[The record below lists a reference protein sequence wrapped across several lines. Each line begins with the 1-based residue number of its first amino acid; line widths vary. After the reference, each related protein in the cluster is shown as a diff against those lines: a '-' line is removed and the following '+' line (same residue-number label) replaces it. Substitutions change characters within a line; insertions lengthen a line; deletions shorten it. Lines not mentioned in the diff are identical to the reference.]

1 VIEELTSMAADS
13 GRVITL
19 GGYAAK
25 RCPVRTHNDFAPLVP
40 VPELE
45 PSAELQAD
53 FDAANEFEADVFSE
67 LLRIHPAAV
76 LVDPGMRKAEAI
88 AMTLAAMESGAPLI
102 LGGWLPD
109 DEPGGRKGRPDILI
123 KVEGG
128 YLPADVKYHKTIKA
142 AKKKQTL
149 MSSLVDPVAWCD
161 TEGLSA
167 TSHYYEDG
175 LQLAHYTR
183 MLQACGFH
191 AGEDRLFGAILGTS
205 LVELP
210 AADAELVFVWH
221 DLTTPVRDTFSRSK
235 GKVRRSLLERYDHEH
250 RFRVKV
256 AATAARIVGSVDDP
270 EPLVVPIGQDE
281 CERCPY
287 ELWCA
292 EQMGPED
299 PSAAITRGRLDTR
312 EWQTLRRMGVSTTAA
327 LADLDPEA
335 PEFFDEYYPEVTHQT
350 RDKALKRLIGAV
362 RQARMICAGTD
373 IEPIVDVVVKVP
385 MADIEIDFDIEWD
398 KSGRIYQWGLRI
410 RDGQDDSTA
419 RYEPIVSFVALDDE
433 DELRL
438 AERFA
443 DRITQLRTEA
453 ASAGRT
459 VAVYHWSH
467 VEVSNTRKFACIA
480 AALDGVTVDLL
491 PWFTGTFHVRGKA
504 SIKAVAQLFGFTWSV
519 EDPGGRLSQEKI
531 DIARG
536 GGGAGLEAQEW
547 CLRYNESDV
556 AAQAAI
562 RDGLRV
568 MFPWGS
574 AGDDNRPPAV

>member
-1 VIEELTSMAADS
+1 VNEDLTSMPVETE
-13 GRVITL
+13 RIIML

-25 RCPVRTHNDFAPLVP
+25 RCPVRTHNDFTPLVP

-67 LLRIHPAAV
+67 LLRIHPAAE
-76 LVDPGMRKAEAI
+76 LLDPGMRKAEAI
-88 AMTLAAMESGAPLI
+88 ATTLAAMEFGAPLI

-123 KVEGG
+123 KVDGG
-128 YLPADVKYHKTIKA
+128 YLPADIKHHKTIKA
-142 AKKKQTL
+142 SKKKRTL
-149 MSSLVDPVAWCD
+149 VSSLAQPAVWRD
-161 TEGLSA
+161 TEGLST

-191 AGEDRLFGAILGTS
+191 PGEDRLFGAILGTS
-205 LVELP
+205 LLELP
-210 AADAELVFVWH
+210 GADAELVFVWH

-250 RFRVKV
+250 SFRVKV
-256 AATAARIVGSVDDP
+256 ASTAARIVGSVDDP

-327 LADLDPEA
+327 LADLDPEV
-335 PEFFDEYYPEVTHQT
+335 PDFFEEYYPEVTHQT
-350 RDKALKRLIGAV
+350 RDKALKRLTGAV
-362 RQARMICAGTD
+362 QQARMICAGID
-373 IEPIVDVVVKVP
+373 IEPIIDVVVEVP
-385 MADIEIDFDIEWD
+385 TADVEIDFDIEWD
-398 KSGRIYQWGLRI
+398 KAGRIYQWGLRV
-410 RDGQDDSTA
+410 RDGQDEGTS
-419 RYEPIVSFVALDDE
+419 RYEPIVSFEALDDE
-433 DELRL
+433 GELQL
-438 AERFA
+438 AETFA
-443 DRITQLRTEA
+443 DRITQLRAEA

-459 VAVYHWSH
+459 VATYHWSH
-467 VEVSNTRKFACIA
+467 VEVSNTRKFACVA

-504 SIKAVAQLFGFTWSV
+504 SIKAVAQLFGFSWSV

-531 DIARG
+531 DIARAG
-536 GGGAGLEAQEW
+536 GAAGLEAQEW

-562 RDGLRV
+562 RDGLRE
-568 MFPWGS
+568 MFASVEAPT
-574 AGDDNRPPAV
+574 RPD

>member
-1 VIEELTSMAADS
+1 MIL
-13 GRVITL
+13 L
-19 GGYAAK
+19 GSYAAK

-40 VPELE
+40 VPDLE

-67 LLRIHPAAV
+67 LFRINPAAV
-76 LVDPGMRKAEAI
+76 LLDPGMRKGEAVAI
-88 AMTLAAMESGAPLI
+88 TQAAMESGAPLI

-123 KVEGG
+123 KVHAG
-128 YLPADVKYHKTIKA
+128 YLPADIKHHKTIKS
-142 AKKKQTL
+142 AKKKRTL
-149 MSSLVDPVAWCD
+149 VSSLSEPADWRD
-161 TEGLSA
+161 TEGLST

-191 AGEDRLFGAILGTS
+191 PGEDRLSGAILGTS
-205 LVELP
+205 MLELP
-210 AADAELVFVWH
+210 GADTELVFVWH

-250 RFRVKV
+250 RFRAKV

-270 EPLVVPIGQDE
+270 EPLVVPIGQEE

-287 ELWCA
+287 ERWCA

-312 EWQTLRRMGVSTTAA
+312 EWQTLRRMGLSTTAA

-335 PEFFDEYYPEVTHQT
+335 PDFFEEYYPEVIHQT

-362 RQARMICAGTD
+362 QQARMICAGID
-373 IEPIVDVVVKVP
+373 IEPIVDVVVEVP
-385 MADIEIDFDIEWD
+385 IADVEIDFDIEWD
-398 KSGRIYQWGLRI
+398 KAGRIYQWGLRV

-419 RYEPIVSFVALDDE
+419 SYEPIVSFESLDDE
-433 DELRL
+433 GELQL
-438 AERFA
+438 AETFA

-453 ASAGRT
+453 ATTGRT

-467 VEVSNTRKFACIA
+467 VEVSNTRKFACVA
-480 AALDGVTVDLL
+480 AALGGVTFDLL
-491 PWFTGTFHVRGKA
+491 PWFTGAFHVRGKA
-504 SIKAVAQLFGFTWSV
+504 SIKAVAQLFGFSWAV

-531 DIARG
+531 DIARAG
-536 GGGAGLEAQEW
+536 GAAGLEAQEW

-556 AAQAAI
+556 AAQAVI

-568 MFPWGS
+568 MFTSGE
-574 AGDDNRPPAV
+574 PADLPA

>member
-1 VIEELTSMAADS
+1 MIL
-13 GRVITL
+13 L
-19 GGYAAK
+19 GGYSAK

-53 FDAANEFEADVFSE
+53 FDAANEFEAEVFTE
-67 LLRIHPAAV
+67 LLRIHRTAV
-76 LVDPGMRKAEAI
+76 RVDPGMRKAEAVAI
-88 AMTLAAMESGAPLI
+88 TLAAMASGAPLI

-109 DEPGGRKGRPDILI
+109 DEPGARKGRLDILI

-128 YLPADVKYHKTIKA
+128 YLSADVKHHKTIKA
-142 AKKKQTL
+142 AKRKQTL
-149 MSSLVDPVAWCD
+149 LSSLVEPAAWCD
-161 TEGLSA
+161 AEGLST

-191 AGEDRLFGAILGTS
+191 PGEDRLFGAILGTS
-205 LVELP
+205 LLELP
-210 AADAELVFVWH
+210 GADAEFVFVWH
-221 DLTTPVRDTFSRSK
+221 DLTTPVRDTLSRSR

-250 RFRVKV
+250 SFRVKV

-270 EPLVVPIGQDE
+270 DPLVVPIGQDE

-327 LADLDPEA
+327 LAGLDPEA
-335 PEFFDEYYPEVTHQT
+335 PDFFEEYYPEVTHQT
-350 RDKALKRLIGAV
+350 RDKALKRLTGAV
-362 RQARMICAGTD
+362 QQARIICAGID
-373 IEPIVDVVVKVP
+373 IEPIGDVVVEVP
-385 MADIEIDFDIEWD
+385 LADVEIDFDIEWD
-398 KSGRIYQWGLRI
+398 KSGRVYQWGLRI

-419 RYEPIVSFVALDDE
+419 RYEPIVSFEGLDDE
-433 DELRL
+433 GELQL
-438 AERFA
+438 ADTFA
-443 DRITQLRTEA
+443 DRITQLRIQA

-467 VEVSNTRKFACIA
+467 VEVSNTRKFACVA
-480 AALDGVTVDLL
+480 TALDGVTFDLL

-504 SIKAVAQLFGFTWSV
+504 SIKAVAQLFGFSWAV

-531 DIARG
+531 DLARA
-536 GGGAGLEAQEW
+536 GGAEGLEAQEW

-556 AAQAAI
+556 AAQAMI
-562 RDGLRV
+562 RDGLRA
-568 MFPWGS
+568 MFSSGEN
-574 AGDDNRPPAV
+574 DD

>member
-1 VIEELTSMAADS
+1 MIL
-13 GRVITL
+13 L
-19 GGYAAK
+19 GGYSAK

-67 LLRIHPAAV
+67 LLRMNSAAV
-76 LVDPGMRKAEAI
+76 LVDQGMRKAEAI

-109 DEPGGRKGRPDILI
+109 DEPGGRKGRPDILV
-123 KVEGG
+123 KVDGG
-128 YLPADVKYHKTIKA
+128 YLPADIKHHKTIKA
-142 AKKKQTL
+142 AKKKRTL
-149 MSSLVDPVAWCD
+149 VSPLALPAAWRD
-161 TEGLSA
+161 TEGLST

-191 AGEDRLFGAILGTS
+191 PGEDRLLGAIVGTS
-205 LVELP
+205 LLELP
-210 AADAELVFVWH
+210 GVDTELVFAWH
-221 DLTTPVRDTFSRSK
+221 HLTKPVRDTFSRSK

-250 RFRVKV
+250 SFRVKV
-256 AATAARIVGSVDDP
+256 ADTAARIVGSVDDP

-335 PEFFDEYYPEVTHQT
+335 PEFFEEYYPEVTHHT

-362 RQARMICAGTD
+362 QQARMICAGID
-373 IEPIVDVVVKVP
+373 IEPIGDVVFEVP
-385 MADIEIDFDIEWD
+385 MADLEIDFDIEWD

-419 RYEPIVSFVALDDE
+419 SYEPTVSFEALDDE
-433 DELRL
+433 GELRL

-453 ASAGRT
+453 ESAGRT

-467 VEVSNTRKFACIA
+467 VEVSNTRKVACVA
-480 AALDGVTVDLL
+480 AALNGVTVDLL

-504 SIKAVAQLFGFTWSV
+504 SIKAVARLFGFSWAV

-531 DIARG
+531 DIARA
-536 GGGAGLEAQEW
+536 GGAEGLEAQEW

-556 AAQAAI
+556 AAQAVI
-562 RDGLRV
+562 RDGLRA
-568 MFPWGS
+568 MFPGGH
-574 AGDDNRPPAV
+574 AGDDYRPPAVGPTS

>member
-1 VIEELTSMAADS
+1 MIEDLTSVAADS
-13 GRVITL
+13 GRIIIL

-53 FDAANEFEADVFSE
+53 FDAANEFEADVFSK
-67 LLRIHPAAV
+67 LLRMNAAAV
-76 LVDPGMRKAEAI
+76 LVDPRLRKDDAVS
-88 AMTLAAMESGAPLI
+88 MTLATMKSGVPI
-102 LGGWLPD
+102 VLGGWLPD

-123 KVEGG
+123 KVDEG
-128 YLPADVKYHKTIKA
+128 YLPADVKHHKTIKA
-142 AKKKQTL
+142 AKKKRTL
-149 MSSLVDPVAWCD
+149 VSSLALPAAWRD
-161 TEGLSA
+161 TEGLST

-175 LQLAHYTR
+175 LQLAHYVR
-183 MLQACGFH
+183 MLQAGGFYP
-191 AGEDRLFGAILGTS
+191 GEDRPFGAILGTS
-205 LVELP
+205 LLELP
-210 AADAELVFVWH
+210 GADAELVFVWH
-221 DLTTPVRDTFSRSK
+221 DLTTPVRDTFSRSR

-250 RFRVKV
+250 SFRVKV

-327 LADLDPEA
+327 LAALDPEA
-335 PEFFDEYYPEVTHQT
+335 PDFFEEYYPEVTHQT

-362 RQARMICAGTD
+362 QQARMICAGID
-373 IEPIVDVVVKVP
+373 IEPIGDVVFEVP
-385 MADIEIDFDIEWD
+385 MADLEIDFDIEWD

-419 RYEPIVSFVALDDE
+419 RYEPIVSFEALDDE
-433 DELRL
+433 GELRL

-443 DRITQLRTEA
+443 DRIMQLRTEA

-467 VEVSNTRKFACIA
+467 VEVSNTRKFACAA

-504 SIKAVAQLFGFTWSV
+504 SIKAVAQLFGFSWAV

-531 DIARG
+531 DIARAG
-536 GGGAGLEAQEW
+536 GVEGLEAQGW

-556 AAQAAI
+556 AAQAVI

-568 MFPWGS
+568 MFALG
-574 AGDDNRPPAV
+574 GPANPANLSG

>member
-1 VIEELTSMAADS
+1 MIL
-13 GRVITL
+13 L

-53 FDAANEFEADVFSE
+53 FDAANEFEADVYGE
-67 LLRIHPAAV
+67 LLRMHAAAL
-76 LVDPGMRKAEAI
+76 LVDSGMRKAEAI
-88 AMTLAAMESGAPLI
+88 AMTLAAMDSGAPLI
-102 LGGWLPD
+102 LSGWLPD
-109 DEPGGRKGRPDILI
+109 DEAGGRKGRPDILI
-123 KVEGG
+123 KVDGG
-128 YLPADVKYHKTIKA
+128 YLPADIKHHKTIKA
-142 AKKKQTL
+142 SKKKQTL
-149 MSSLVDPVAWCD
+149 VSSLAQPAVWRD
-161 TEGLSA
+161 TEGVTT

-191 AGEDRLFGAILGTS
+191 SGEDRLFGAILGTS
-205 LVELP
+205 LLELP
-210 AADAELVFVWH
+210 GADAGLVFVWH
-221 DLTTPVRDTFSRSK
+221 DLAKPVRNTFSRSR

-250 RFRVKV
+250 SFRVKV

-270 EPLVVPIGQDE
+270 EPLVVPVGQDE

-292 EQMGPED
+292 EQMGSED

-335 PEFFDEYYPEVTHQT
+335 PDFFEEYYPEVTHQA

-362 RQARMICAGTD
+362 QQARMIREGID
-373 IEPIVDVVVKVP
+373 IEPIVGVVVEVP
-385 MADIEIDFDIEWD
+385 IADVEIDFDIEWD
-398 KSGRIYQWGLRI
+398 KAGRIYQWGLRI

-419 RYEPIVSFVALDDE
+419 SYEPIVSFEALDDE
-433 DELRL
+433 GELQL

-443 DRITQLRTEA
+443 DCITRLRTEA
-453 ASAGRT
+453 STAGRT

-467 VEVSNTRKFACIA
+467 VEVSNTRKFACVA
-480 AALDGVTVDLL
+480 TALGGITFDLL
-491 PWFTGTFHVRGKA
+491 PWFTGTFHVRGRA
-504 SIKAVAQLFGFTWSV
+504 SIKAVAQLFGFTWAV

-531 DIARG
+531 DIARA
-536 GGGAGLEAQEW
+536 GGAEGLEAQEW

-556 AAQAAI
+556 AAQAVI

-568 MFPWGS
+568 MVTSGEP
-574 AGDDNRPPAV
+574 ANPPA

>member
-1 VIEELTSMAADS
+1 MIEDLTSVAADARGS
-13 GRVITL
+13 IVL

-25 RCPVRTHNDFAPLVP
+25 RCPVRTHNHFAALVP
-40 VPELE
+40 VPDLE

-53 FDAANEFEADVFSE
+53 FDAANEFEAEVFSE
-67 LLRIHPAAV
+67 LLRMNPAAV
-76 LVDPGMRKAEAI
+76 LFDPGMRKAEAI
-88 AMTLAAMESGAPLI
+88 AMTLAAMEFGAPLI

-109 DEPGGRKGRPDILI
+109 DESGGRKGRPDILI

-128 YLPADVKYHKTIKA
+128 YLPADIKHHKTIKT
-142 AKKKQTL
+142 AKKKRTL
-149 MSSLVDPVAWCD
+149 VSPLALPAALRG
-161 TEGLSA
+161 TEGLST

-175 LQLAHYTR
+175 MQLAHYTR

-191 AGEDRLFGAILGTS
+191 PGEDRLFGAILGTS
-205 LVELP
+205 LLELP
-210 AADAELVFVWH
+210 GADAELVFVWH

-235 GKVRRSLLERYDHEH
+235 GKGRRSLLERYDHEH
-250 RFRVKV
+250 SFRVKV

-327 LADLDPEA
+327 LAALDPEA
-335 PEFFDEYYPEVTHQT
+335 PDFFEEYYPEVTHQT

-362 RQARMICAGTD
+362 QQARMIYAGID
-373 IEPIVDVVVKVP
+373 IEPIVDVVVEVP
-385 MADIEIDFDIEWD
+385 MADVEIDFDIEWD

-419 RYEPIVSFVALDDE
+419 RYEPIVSFKALDGE
-433 DELRL
+433 GELQL
-438 AERFA
+438 AEQFA
-443 DRITQLRTEA
+443 DRVTQLRAEA

-467 VEVSNTRKFACIA
+467 VEVSNTRKFACVA
-480 AALDGVTVDLL
+480 AALAGVTVDLL
-491 PWFTGTFHVRGKA
+491 PWFTGTFHIRGNA
-504 SIKAVAQLFGFTWSV
+504 SIKAVAQLFGFSWAV
-519 EDPGGRLSQEKI
+519 EDPGGRLSQEKV
-531 DIARG
+531 DIARAG
-536 GGGAGLEAQEW
+536 GAAGLEAQEW

-556 AAQAAI
+556 AAQAVI

-568 MFPWGS
+568 MCASG
-574 AGDDNRPPAV
+574 

>member
-1 VIEELTSMAADS
+1 MIEDLTSLAADS
-13 GRVITL
+13 GRVIML

-53 FDAANEFEADVFSE
+53 FDAGNEFEAEVFSE
-67 LLRIHPAAV
+67 LLRIHSDAV
-76 LVDPGMRKAEAI
+76 LVDPRMRKTEAV

-109 DEPGGRKGRPDILI
+109 DESGGRKGRPDILI
-123 KVEGG
+123 KVDGG
-128 YLPADVKYHKTIKA
+128 YLPADIKNHKTIKA
-142 AKKKQTL
+142 AKKKRTAV
-149 MSSLVDPVAWCD
+149 SSLSEPADLRD
-161 TEGLSA
+161 TGGLSS

-191 AGEDRLFGAILGTS
+191 PGEDRLFGAILGTS
-205 LVELP
+205 LLELP
-210 AADAELVFVWH
+210 GADAGLVFVWH
-221 DLTTPVRDTFSRSK
+221 DLAKPVRDTFSRSR

-250 RFRVKV
+250 SFRVKV

-327 LADLDPEA
+327 LAEVDPEV
-335 PEFFDEYYPEVTHQT
+335 PDFFEEYYPEVTHLT

-362 RQARMICAGTD
+362 QQARMICAGID
-373 IEPIVDVVVKVP
+373 IEPIVDVVIEVP
-385 MADIEIDFDIEWD
+385 MADVEIDFDIEWD
-398 KSGRIYQWGLRI
+398 KAGRIYQWGLRI

-419 RYEPIVSFVALDDE
+419 RYEPIASFEALDDE
-433 DELRL
+433 GGLQL
-438 AERFA
+438 AETFA
-443 DRITQLRTEA
+443 DRITQLRAEA

-467 VEVSNTRKFACIA
+467 VEVSNTRKFACVA
-480 AALDGVTVDLL
+480 AALDGATVDLL
-491 PWFTGTFHVRGKA
+491 PWFTSTFHVRGKA
-504 SIKAVAQLFGFTWSV
+504 SIKAVAQMFGFTWAV

-531 DIARG
+531 ETARA
-536 GGGAGLEAQEW
+536 GGAEGIEAQEW

-556 AAQAAI
+556 AAQAVI

-568 MFPWGS
+568 MYS
-574 AGDDNRPPAV
+574 SE

>member
-1 VIEELTSMAADS
+1 MIL
-13 GRVITL
+13 L

-53 FDAANEFEADVFSE
+53 FDAGIAFEAEVFTE
-67 LLRIHPAAV
+67 LLRIHRAAV
-76 LVDPGMRKAEAI
+76 LLDPGMRKAESI
-88 AMTLAAMESGAPLI
+88 AMTLGAMQSGSPLI

-109 DEPGGRKGRPDILI
+109 DESGGRKGRPDILI
-123 KVEGG
+123 KVDGG
-128 YLPADVKYHKTIKA
+128 YLPADIKHHKTIKA
-142 AKKKQTL
+142 AKKKRTRV
-149 MSSLVDPVAWCD
+149 SSLSEPADWRD
-161 TEGLSA
+161 TEGLST
-167 TSHYYEDG
+167 TSHYYDDG

-191 AGEDRLFGAILGTS
+191 PGEDRLFGVILGTS
-205 LVELP
+205 LLELLG
-210 AADAELVFVWH
+210 ADAGLVFVWH
-221 DLTTPVRDTFSRSK
+221 DLTTPVRDTFSRSR

-250 RFRVKV
+250 KFRVKV
-256 AATAARIVGSVDDP
+256 AATAVRIVGSVDDP

-312 EWQTLRRMGVSTTAA
+312 EWQTLRCMGVSTTAA
-327 LADLDPEA
+327 LADLDPEV
-335 PEFFDEYYPEVTHQT
+335 PDFFEEYYPEVTHLT
-350 RDKALKRLIGAV
+350 RDKALKRLIGSV
-362 RQARMICAGTD
+362 QQARMICAGID
-373 IEPIVDVVVKVP
+373 IEPIVDVVVEVP
-385 MADIEIDFDIEWD
+385 MADVEIDFDIEWD
-398 KSGRIYQWGLRI
+398 KAGRIYQWGLRV

-419 RYEPIVSFVALDDE
+419 RYEPVVFFEALDDE
-433 DELRL
+433 GELRL

-453 ASAGRT
+453 SSAGRT

-467 VEVSNTRKFACIA
+467 VEVSNTRKFGCVA

-491 PWFTGTFHVRGKA
+491 PWFTSTFHVRGKA
-504 SIKAVAQLFGFTWSV
+504 SIKAVAQLFGFSWAV

-536 GGGAGLEAQEW
+536 GGAEGLEAQEW

-556 AAQAAI
+556 AAQAVI
-562 RDGLRV
+562 RDGLRA
-568 MFPWGS
+568 MFPAGYS
-574 AGDDNRPPAV
+574 GDDNHPPAVGPTG